1 MNKSN
6 CKKYIRNAYRQLVA
20 NNKEITPENI
30 EKEMIKVIT
39 KESKEYIA
47 YAKIAVDNMKNSAN
61 TIITLNDLLGK
72 IDFLPKIYT
81 EYAAIEKAE
90 KL

>member
-6 CKKYIRNAYRQLVA
+6 CKKYLRNAYRQIIA

-30 EKEMIKVIT
+30 ENEMIKVIN
-39 KESKEYIA
+39 KEAKEYIA

-61 TIITLNDLLGK
+61 SIITLNDLLGE

-81 EYAAIEKAE
+81 KYAAIEKAE

>member
-6 CKKYIRNAYRQLVA
+6 LKKYLRGAYKQVIAL
-20 NNKEITPENI
+20 NKEITPENI
-30 EKEMIKVIT
+30 ECEMTKVIN
-39 KESKEYIA
+39 KEAKEYIA

-61 TIITLNDLLGK
+61 SIITLNDLMGE
-72 IDFLPKIYT
+72 IDILPRIYT
-81 EYAAIEKAE
+81 EYAAIERAE

>member
-1 MNKSN
+1 
-6 CKKYIRNAYRQLVA
+6 
-20 NNKEITPENI
+20 
-30 EKEMIKVIT
+30 
-39 KESKEYIA
+39 
-47 YAKIAVDNMKNSAN
+47 MKNRAN
-61 TIITLNDLLGK
+61 SIITLNDLLGE

>member
-6 CKKYIRNAYRQLVA
+6 CKKYLRNAYRKIIA

-30 EKEMIKVIT
+30 ENEMIKVIN
-39 KESKEYIA
+39 KETKEYIA

-61 TIITLNDLLGK
+61 SIITLNDLLGE

>member
-39 KESKEYIA
+39 KE
-47 YAKIAVDNMKNSAN
+47 
-61 TIITLNDLLGK
+61 
-72 IDFLPKIYT
+72 
-81 EYAAIEKAE
+81 
-90 KL
+90 